1 MASSG
6 PNLIG
11 HLEARGVK
19 AKRISEWASTG
30 DPTAP
35 EALVAHFDT
44 QDTDLIVAG
53 ASDLRGVTKG
63 LFSGA
68 TLDLMHRQSPALI
81 SHWRPVKRQE
91 CKVLGIAKDLSTCNE
106 STIASNHGEREFFP
120 LRGPP
125 ESMSAAGTG
134 AGARFD
140 AFNDKPQRPPASPAA
155 MRKYFCIAQTKN

>member
-1 MASSG
+1 MRLAGGG

-53 ASDLRGVTKG
+53 ASDLRGVTKVC
-63 LFSGA
+63 
-68 TLDLMHRQSPALI
+68 SPGRRSIL
-81 SHWRPVKRQE
+81 
-91 CKVLGIAKDLSTCNE
+91 
-106 STIASNHGEREFFP
+106 
-120 LRGPP
+120 
-125 ESMSAAGTG
+125 
-134 AGARFD
+134 
-140 AFNDKPQRPPASPAA
+140 
-155 MRKYFCIAQTKN
+155 CIGNRRR